1 MQRKRMIVLCQAVVA
16 CALWICGLPMLQ
28 SMATA
33 QTTPEVPTEKTP
45 KPRKPKNPTAGVV
58 PETGQA
64 KAAMPS
70 ESEIQA
76 AKASGQVWVNTETG
90 IYHKSGKWFGT
101 TKHGKFMSEQ
111 DAVKAGYRAAKN
123 EK

>member
-1 MQRKRMIVLCQAVVA
+1 
-16 CALWICGLPMLQ
+16 MLQ
-28 SMATA
+28 SIANA
-33 QTTPEVPTEKTP
+33 QTTPEVPTEKAP
-45 KPRKPKNPTAGVV
+45 KPKKPKNPTAAVT

-90 IYHKSGKWFGT
+90 IYHKSGKWFGA
-101 TKHGKFMSEQ
+101 TKHGKFMSEP